1 MAVALAVHTEGIE
14 ETLASLRGIDAALR
28 REANSEIRQAAKIAA
43 EGLAVALRAAAS
55 SSGVPVAPLVARTIK
70 VKSDRFPTVSIG
82 GATKVGRRGAPASA
96 LLWGSEHGPKGDPNH
111 FAVSPNAGGYWIA
124 PTVQAF
130 EASRAVPIFKRAL
143 FDIVKRYGLEP

>member
-1 MAVALAVHTEGIE
+1 VPVAVTVETAGIE

-28 REANSEIRQAAKIAA
+28 KEANSEIRQAAKLAA
-43 EGLAVALRAAAS
+43 EELAVALRAAAS

-70 VKSDRFPTVSIG
+70 VKSDRFPTVVIG
-82 GATKVGRRGAPASA
+82 GTAKVGRNGAAASA

-124 PTVQAF
+124 PTVKAF
-130 EASRAVPIFKRAL
+130 ELSRAVPAFKRAL
-143 FDIVKRYGLEP
+143 FEIVRRYGLEP